1 MFSLKEMLKNIL
13 KKTKEIQ
20 DYLLVFYLE
29 RGLYHEAYSMTKD
42 IRSSVKWQRLRTS
55 LVHSNSHEDRKS
67 SMKKV
72 ITVTSGFILIVL
84 FFLCLNKMFSILRI

>member
-1 MFSLKEMLKNIL
+1 MLKNIL

-42 IRSSVKWQRLRTS
+42 IRNSAKWERLRTS
-55 LVHSNSHEDRKS
+55 LAHTNSHEDRRS
-67 SMKKV
+67 SKKV
-72 ITVTSGFILIVL
+72 IRLTFHKMLNIIL
-84 FFLCLNKMFSILRI
+84 MFE